1 MGQLVNLLIRDDRY
15 FLVKMDNLP
24 LTIQMQLPKN
34 QFFWDKERGGGR
46 RGMGRG
52 DEGGFL
58 KQSEIV
64 KPK

>member
-46 RGMGRG
+46 GMGRG

-58 KQSEIV
+58 KQIEIV
-64 KPK
+64 KQK